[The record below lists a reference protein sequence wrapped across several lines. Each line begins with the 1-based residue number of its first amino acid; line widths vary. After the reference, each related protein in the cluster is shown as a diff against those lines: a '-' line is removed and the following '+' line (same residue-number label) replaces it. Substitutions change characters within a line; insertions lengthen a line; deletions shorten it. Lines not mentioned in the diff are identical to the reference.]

1 MLGELPVQRT
11 NAFYKYRS
19 SLSDFCTSAFCKRS
33 CLFCVLNSDTV
44 VLDSEWHWIFDCDQ
58 FSSLRSKYPHFST
71 VLHSIR
77 EKSVQQNFSV
87 DTDLRDL
94 FRSIQ
99 DDSKCGFSLA
109 TFIRQATNARKEWL
123 DSVCVRGRL
132 CVPPSHWHRNIF
144 SQPVAE
150 AEVPADVAS
159 EFIFGKPW
167 PISGL
172 VR

>member
-1 MLGELPVQRT
+1 MSSLHYSVQNFRNLVLPMLGELLVQRT
-11 NAFYKYRS
+11 NSCYKCRS
-19 SLSDFCTSAFCKRS
+19 SLSDFCTSASCKRS
-33 CLFCVLNSDTV
+33 RLFCVLNSDTV
-44 VLDSEWHWIFDCDQ
+44 VLDSEWHRIFNCNQ
-58 FSSLRSKYPHFST
+58 ISSLRSKYPHFST

-77 EKSVQQNFSV
+77 EKSVQQNLSV

-99 DDSKCGFSLA
+99 DDSKCGFSFA

-150 AEVPADVAS
+150 A
-159 EFIFGKPW
+159 
-167 PISGL
+167 
-172 VR
+172 

>member
-1 MLGELPVQRT
+1 MGNSPRATGSCAIFKRLGNKQYEPTRTFGFQRSGTALTESVQIGS
-11 NAFYKYRS
+11 AGAPKS
-19 SLSDFCTSAFCKRS
+19 SL
-33 CLFCVLNSDTV
+33 L
-44 VLDSEWHWIFDCDQ
+44 
-58 FSSLRSKYPHFST
+58 
-71 VLHSIR
+71 
-77 EKSVQQNFSV
+77 
-87 DTDLRDL
+87 
-94 FRSIQ
+94 Q
-99 DDSKCGFSLA
+99 DDSKCGFSFA

-172 VR
+172 VG